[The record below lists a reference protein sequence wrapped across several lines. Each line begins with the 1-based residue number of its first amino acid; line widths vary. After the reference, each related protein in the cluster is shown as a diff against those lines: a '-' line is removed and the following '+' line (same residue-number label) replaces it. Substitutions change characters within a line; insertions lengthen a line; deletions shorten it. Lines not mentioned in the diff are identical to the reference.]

1 MSWIQ
6 KHLRILP
13 PPVAATFAEALA
25 LIHSKANGAERSR
38 LARAEMT
45 GRALELN
52 ITATESWEKHL
63 VDVRTQARQLG
74 VREGR
79 GFAEIEAGIELA
91 VEEGLRDGR
100 RA

>member
-1 MSWIQ
+1 VSWIQ

-13 PPVAATFAEALA
+13 PPIAATFAEALA
-25 LIHSKANGAERSR
+25 LIRSKATEAERSR
-38 LARAEMT
+38 LASADMT
-45 GRALELN
+45 GKALEMN

-63 VDVRTQARQLG
+63 VDVRAQARQLG

-91 VEEGLRDGR
+91 VEDGLRNGR